1 MKNIII
7 LMLIS
12 CLFISCEKYG
22 TGTTLSLSGKYVLT
36 LLDVTSVDQN
46 TSKDSLYRP
55 GTVYKNKSLPH
66 PFDSMVIN
74 RFYIHL
80 TYSEIRMNLLGVT
93 PEGRDIWQY
102 GDSPNEI
109 FYRVYGN
116 NTYNSGTLN
125 FTYIAKDKTP
135 RTMNFLIEQDGFES
149 LQFKSSGTW
158 IKSEYGEK
166 QILTMVLSRVGP

>member
-1 MKNIII
+1 MKRIPILFLII
-7 LMLIS
+7 
-12 CLFISCEKYG
+12 CFFVSCEKYS
-22 TGTTLSLSGKYVLT
+22 TGTTLSLSGKYVLS

-55 GTVYKNKSLPH
+55 GSVYKNKNLPN

-93 PEGRDIWQY
+93 PEGRDMWQY
-102 GDSPNEI
+102 VDSPNEI

-125 FTYIAKDKTP
+125 FTYISKDKTP

-149 LQFKSSGTW
+149 LQLKSSGTW
-158 IKSEYGEK
+158 IKGEYGEK

>member
-1 MKNIII
+1 MKRIFILFTII
-7 LMLIS
+7 
-12 CLFISCEKYG
+12 CLFVSCEKYS
-22 TGTTLSLSGKYVLT
+22 TGTNLSLSGKYVLT

-55 GTVYKNKSLPH
+55 GMVYKNKNLPH
-66 PFDSMVIN
+66 PFDSMIIN

-80 TYSEIRMNLLGVT
+80 TYAEIRMNLLGVT
-93 PEGRDIWQY
+93 PEGRDMWQY

-125 FTYIAKDKTP
+125 FTYISRDKTP

-149 LQFKSSGTW
+149 LQLKSSGTW
-158 IKSEYGEK
+158 IKGEYGEK